1 MEVFELSITKPFHD
15 LYSFDSRTVR
25 CIGGIKYLV
34 VVISQ
39 LPMKRILMDVV
50 VADIPQKLECYYLDL
65 IPCKWEEHYRWIVL
79 MPQLIC
85 LELKLDNFIERYIWH
100 IL

>member
-1 MEVFELSITKPFHD
+1 MMFYNQHIHDKIPYSSASYNLMPKEVMEVVELSITKPFHD

-50 VADIPQKLECYYLDL
+50 VANIP
-65 IPCKWEEHYRWIVL
+65 
-79 MPQLIC
+79 
-85 LELKLDNFIERYIWH
+85 LKHGMLLSKSRTIKIGGT
-100 IL
+100 L